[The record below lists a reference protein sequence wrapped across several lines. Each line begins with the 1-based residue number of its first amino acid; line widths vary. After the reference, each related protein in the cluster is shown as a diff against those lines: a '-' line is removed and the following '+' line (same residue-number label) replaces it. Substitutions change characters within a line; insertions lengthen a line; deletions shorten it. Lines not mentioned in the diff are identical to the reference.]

1 MRAQLPGIAAIVL
14 AAGRSTRMGATNKLT
29 AAFDGKALVR
39 RVAETALEA
48 GARPVVVVCGH
59 ERDAVCACLDG
70 LDVTVV
76 ENPAFVDGL
85 STSLRAGIAALADDV
100 DGAVVLLG
108 DMPLVRPAHVRR
120 LVAAFEA
127 EPGGVAAVPV
137 LEGTWGNPVVLARAL
152 FAEVATLTGD
162 AGARK
167 LLEAHRD
174 KVIEVPIG
182 EEAISLDVDTPEALE
197 ALRARGEGG

>member
-29 AAFDGKALVR
+29 ADLDGKALVR

-48 GARPVVVVCGH
+48 GAAPVVVVCGH
-59 ERDAVCACLDG
+59 ERDAVCACLSG
-70 LDVTVV
+70 LGVTVV
-76 ENPAFVDGL
+76 DNPAYAEGL
-85 STSLRAGIAALADDV
+85 STSLKAGIAALPEET
-100 DGAVVLLG
+100 DGVVVMLG
-108 DMPLVRPAHVRR
+108 DMPLVAPAHVRR

-127 EPGGVAAVPV
+127 EPAGLAAVPV
-137 LEGTWGNPVVLARAL
+137 HDREWGNPVVLARAL
-152 FAEVATLTGD
+152 FAEVASLGGD

-167 LLEAHRD
+167 LLLAHRD

-182 EEAISLDVDTPEALE
+182 EEAVSLDVDTPEALA
-197 ALRARGEGG
+197 ALRARGG